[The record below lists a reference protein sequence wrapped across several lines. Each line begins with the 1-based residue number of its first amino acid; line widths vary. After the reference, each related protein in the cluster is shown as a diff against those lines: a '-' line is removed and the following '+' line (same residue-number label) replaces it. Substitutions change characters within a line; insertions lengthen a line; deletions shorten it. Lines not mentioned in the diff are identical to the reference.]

1 MVRLHDRPQL
11 IYFLRSFFNKML
23 SYKILCIDETGKASY
38 SHLSELFVLSGVI
51 IPESLQAKIDNQVRK
66 LKKKYLKDEDEIF
79 HSRDMSRRKGKFSI
93 FKDSKIEVNFW
104 SDFVSILNR
113 PEISIF
119 FIVVNKQNA
128 KKASWQPKTILVRSY
143 LRILSEFAKHLKVNK
158 CCGKIINESEPS
170 QDIYLIT
177 SHNRLQSM
185 GTGDGSVSAYE
196 YKGMVTSLS
205 LVSKINNDVAIQIAD
220 ALAPIAVLRY
230 KKSSQNQIKKLT
242 HPEKIKYNLIERKL
256 ADTTNPSL
264 FEILI

>member
-1 MVRLHDRPQL
+1 MP
-11 IYFLRSFFNKML
+11 

-38 SHLSELFVLSGVI
+38 SHSSKLFVLSGVI
-51 IPESLQAKIDNQVRK
+51 IPESLQIKVNNQVRK
-66 LKKKYLKDEDEIF
+66 LKKKYLKDEDAIF
-79 HSRDMSRRKGKFSI
+79 HSRDMSRKKGRFSI
-93 FKDSKIEVNFW
+93 FKDSKIELNFW

-113 PEISIF
+113 PEISMF
-119 FIVVNKQNA
+119 FIIVDKQNA

-170 QDIYLIT
+170 QDIYLIS

-185 GTGDGSVSAYE
+185 GTGDGGVSAYE

-205 LVSKINNDVAIQIAD
+205 LVSKINNDIAVQIAD
-220 ALAPIAVLRY
+220 ALAPIAGLRY
-230 KKSSQNQIKKLT
+230 KKNSQNQIKKLT
-242 HPEKIKYNLIERKL
+242 HSEKIKYKLIERKL

-264 FEILI
+264 FEVLI